1 MHQCSV
7 CQKGFPSG
15 SKLQRHYLIHTGQK
29 PFICFVCGKAFRQ
42 SVHLKKHSETH
53 TGNYRNWSPPTESLL
68 HPISVPTNLDPS
80 LRKSGHYLT
89 TDTPLLPTVSFQRD
103 GPMQRTIL
111 EYTTATEIEPQPE
124 LIPPA
129 DNGCF
134 ISQQSTL
141 PSGNGFTNVIV
152 QDNMIDSDGMENGAW
167 HTDNVHTCTVCL
179 MCFSSSHQLQRHLP
193 IHSHPKPFECSICGK
208 AFRLRV
214 HLKMHSQIHERKPTG
229 FQTIPMLG
237 SQQSSS
243 RGRMRVNHECPTCS
257 KTFCSPSKLKRHFL
271 THTGQKPFSCE
282 DCGKTFRQVS
292 HLKTHLY
299 ASHNI
304 SKFQSGRTKQKQI
317 NARNIN
323 KEMELQCEISVSAPQ
338 HLDKLETKSPLPVKV
353 ELNTSGTSHFQC
365 SICLKTFSS
374 SIRRRQH
381 YMMHKEVR
389 PFQCRVCGRAFHLST
404 HLKRHQF
411 SHKTLDESQNT
422 SQVDDHRD
430 AVSKTEHAYQ
440 NSDKGMTTPET
451 NDSKVFELD
460 IIVKPE
466 HWKLNFKVDKNF
478 PVSTLQ
484 DLTATSYLETPVSG
498 QTNSQCKKIRQ
509 KTKNQPLNHQ
519 CLACLKS
526 FPSPSKLQRHM
537 LTHTGQRPFG
547 CYTCGKKF
555 RQPTHLRIHS
565 RTHLWSRNGKQ
576 RYAQRSRPPS
586 RRMTEYRGY
595 PVGVQFQE
603 KLPEK
608 LNFDRNFHLNSPTE
622 SQSGQGSTFTCGH
635 NACNSKVEFQC
646 STSSLSKLRL
656 PLQMPP
662 ETTLNQSGHL
672 QLKNQ
677 AKPSAGKVH
686 NDPFLS
692 IGPELALKGADANPV
707 RNTSHTQH
715 QCLLCFKYF
724 PCASKLQRH
733 NLVHT
738 GLRPFRCLACGKT
751 FRQTT
756 HLKVHEGTHKWRPFR
771 PASQQGNQMK
781 LRRQQQ
787 HPYSKVC
794 AQVPVASSM
803 RTTELLHL
811 NGVND
816 WRPFQDNFEDTC
828 NIQAEAQQ
836 DNNIVKTSKQ
846 SIQNNL
852 HKRNNSRPINKVICV
867 KRKAHLCTICQKGFD
882 TPSKLSRH
890 FLIHTGIRPFK
901 CSFCTKTYRQ
911 PCHLRSH
918 EQRTHE
924 IKTCSDVQKNSRFGD
939 HETLASAQGKTL
951 RDMPQSYKDSSDNC
965 SVTDEGLEHSSQ
977 TRDPGFVAKQ
987 DIPDDSM
994 ESGSRQSEDYWRTE
1008 CHSHFLSPSEL
1019 ATHLNVH
1026 VQSNEI
1032 TGQTSLQQ
1040 DMGGHMDVQTN
1051 RVLADA
1057 DSHNVIQNERLDHY
1071 WCETIHAPFQCDTC
1085 ITSFETERD
1094 LQVHKCVSINL
1105 IEFTESSP
1113 YQCAICFKDFKTP
1126 SKLQRHY
1133 VTHTGERPFLCK
1145 VCEKTF
1151 TQASHLKTHQR
1162 THK

>member
-29 PFICFVCGKAFRQ
+29 PFICLVCGKAFRQ

-103 GPMQRTIL
+103 GPMQRTLL
-111 EYTTATEIEPQPE
+111 E
-124 LIPPA
+124 L
-129 DNGCF
+129 
-134 ISQQSTL
+134 
-141 PSGNGFTNVIV
+141 
-152 QDNMIDSDGMENGAW
+152 
-167 HTDNVHTCTVCL
+167 
-179 MCFSSSHQLQRHLP
+179 
-193 IHSHPKPFECSICGK
+193 K
-208 AFRLRV
+208 V
-214 HLKMHSQIHERKPTG
+214 HLKMHSQIHECKPTG

-304 SKFQSGRTKQKQI
+304 SK
-317 NARNIN
+317 
-323 KEMELQCEISVSAPQ
+323 
-338 HLDKLETKSPLPVKV
+338 
-353 ELNTSGTSHFQC
+353 
-365 SICLKTFSS
+365 
-374 SIRRRQH
+374 
-381 YMMHKEVR
+381 
-389 PFQCRVCGRAFHLST
+389 PFQCHVCGRAFHLST

-466 HWKLNFKVDKNF
+466 HWKLNFKVDKDF

-484 DLTATSYLETPVSG
+484 DLTAT
-498 QTNSQCKKIRQ
+498 QCKKIRQ

-565 RTHLWSRNGKQ
+565 RTHL
-576 RYAQRSRPPS
+576 
-586 RRMTEYRGY
+586 
-595 PVGVQFQE
+595 
-603 KLPEK
+603 
-608 LNFDRNFHLNSPTE
+608 
-622 SQSGQGSTFTCGH
+622 C
-635 NACNSKVEFQC
+635 
-646 STSSLSKLRL
+646 
-656 PLQMPP
+656 
-662 ETTLNQSGHL
+662 
-672 QLKNQ
+672 
-677 AKPSAGKVH
+677 
-686 NDPFLS
+686 
-692 IGPELALKGADANPV
+692 
-707 RNTSHTQH
+707 HTQH

-756 HLKVHEGTHKWRPFR
+756 HLKVHEGTHK
-771 PASQQGNQMK
+771 
-781 LRRQQQ
+781 
-787 HPYSKVC
+787 
-794 AQVPVASSM
+794 
-803 RTTELLHL
+803 
-811 NGVND
+811 
-816 WRPFQDNFEDTC
+816 
-828 NIQAEAQQ
+828 
-836 DNNIVKTSKQ
+836 
-846 SIQNNL
+846 
-852 HKRNNSRPINKVICV
+852 
-867 KRKAHLCTICQKGFD
+867 KAHLCTICQKGFD

-924 IKTCSDVQKNSRFGD
+924 IKTCSD
-939 HETLASAQGKTL
+939 
-951 RDMPQSYKDSSDNC
+951 
-965 SVTDEGLEHSSQ
+965 
-977 TRDPGFVAKQ
+977 
-987 DIPDDSM
+987 
-994 ESGSRQSEDYWRTE
+994 
-1008 CHSHFLSPSEL
+1008 
-1019 ATHLNVH
+1019 
-1026 VQSNEI
+1026 
-1032 TGQTSLQQ
+1032 
-1040 DMGGHMDVQTN
+1040 
-1051 RVLADA
+1051 
-1057 DSHNVIQNERLDHY
+1057 
-1071 WCETIHAPFQCDTC
+1071 CDTC

-1094 LQVHKCVSINL
+1094 LQVHKCVSRNV